1 MARRSY
7 LTLSVAAAG
16 AGLALCACGSGAAPG
31 ASGTTSASA
40 AASSPA
46 GAMAGAGTTRTRL
59 TGHFCTDASDFMRNI
74 PAAPATRHLSEAQA
88 RDNMSQVL
96 RATVRGF
103 TGLEKE
109 APAALH
115 ASLHKI
121 VKIYQKDER
130 ALRPSATLAQI
141 SESMVRGNAAGSIA
155 LQHLLKYIGQRCQ

>member
-7 LTLSVAAAG
+7 LTLSVTAAG
-16 AGLALCACGSGAAPG
+16 ACLALGACGASAAPG
-31 ASGTTSASA
+31 ARGTTSASST
-40 AASSPA
+40 ASSPA
-46 GAMAGAGTTRTRL
+46 SAPAGTTKARL

-74 PAAPATRHLSEAQA
+74 PAAPATKHVSEAQA
-88 RDNMSQVL
+88 RANMAKVL

-103 TGLEKE
+103 AGLEKE
-109 APAALH
+109 APASLH

-121 VKIYQKDER
+121 VRIYQKDEK
-130 ALRPSATLAQI
+130 ALRRSATLAQI